1 MNHQFCIQC
10 GAKNLYQSSVPKFC
24 CGCGKPFNRIQD
36 NKETLASQEE
46 EVEVVEKQL
55 IIDKSKLAQDWV
67 ADMGYSQNQMTIGD
81 LINSPAERS
90 EARVSRPRPKSL
102 GENIVKQT
110 MLECS
115 PVKQSK
121 ELGN

>member
-36 NKETLASQEE
+36 NEESFASQEE
-46 EVEVVEKQL
+46 EEVIEKEL
-55 IIDKSKLAQDWV
+55 TIDKSKLAQGWV
-67 ADMGYSQNQMTIGD
+67 ADMGYSQNKMTIGD

-90 EARVSRPRPKSL
+90 EARISRPRPKSL